1 MAIQS
6 LFSGLGGT
14 DPSGLLAPSQA
25 FSDVRQ
31 QRANAE
37 AARIA
42 ALGGGGGG
50 GGLPTAPIAPPQVP
64 LRRRASLFD
73 PVGGGMQDDPF
84 ALPENIRL
92 SQAQRLYRTH
102 TPSVLGRIGALMQK
116 APPYL
121 SPGMHFGGKALSGL
135 DEMRMQGA
143 TDKYNSLYGGH
154 PIQQSDLT
162 FLSGGPPRDQSVLA
176 PGTERGRELL
186 SSLQRKLADAQ
197 EANRVAT
204 GAYPVGQTSYATQHL
219 PFFSRIDGGWN
230 QPSRDVSETDLSD
243 IWAPQPPLGGYGV
256 DERHGTFLPSTPFEA
271 DLMNPSY
278 GATETIDPVEGTR
291 RFREDE
297 LSAELMDEDR
307 SRNIEG
313 SPYTY
318 DERDL
323 GRAGFY

>member
-25 FSDVRQ
+25 FSDVQQ

-50 GGLPTAPIAPPQVP
+50 GSGLPTTPIAPPPVP

-84 ALPENIRL
+84 ALPENVRL
-92 SQAQRLYRTH
+92 SQAQRLYRTY
-102 TPSVLGRIGALMQK
+102 TPSLLGRIGAVMQK

-121 SPGMHFGGKALSGL
+121 SPGMHFGGRALSGL

-143 TDKYNSLYGGH
+143 IDKYNSLYGGH

-162 FLSGGPPRDQSVLA
+162 FLSGDPSRDQPVVA
-176 PGTERGRELL
+176 PGTAGGRELL
-186 SSLQRKLADAQ
+186 SSLQPAGTVPMGATDFMMRSGFDDDELGDAARIEGMLAGG
-197 EANRVAT
+197 T
-204 GAYPVGQTSYATQHL
+204 GAESPYDFLGDVEAEIGDAYGDYEPTEAESDEDLMGFQSPTRADDSSLDNVTS
-219 PFFSRIDGGWN
+219 S
-230 QPSRDVSETDLSD
+230 LSD
-243 IWAPQPPLGGYGV
+243 LIN
-256 DERHGTFLPSTPFEA
+256 EA
-271 DLMNPSY
+271 RQSGIY
-278 GATETIDPVEGTR
+278 
-291 RFREDE
+291 
-297 LSAELMDEDR
+297 
-307 SRNIEG
+307 
-313 SPYTY
+313 
-318 DERDL
+318 
-323 GRAGFY
+323 